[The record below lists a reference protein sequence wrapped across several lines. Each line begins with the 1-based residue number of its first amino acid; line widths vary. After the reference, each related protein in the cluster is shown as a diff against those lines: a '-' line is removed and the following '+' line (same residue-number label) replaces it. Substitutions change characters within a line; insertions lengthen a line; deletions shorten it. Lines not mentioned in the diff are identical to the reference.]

1 MYLILTR
8 CLNNISVIND
18 KIEHQKEIPILK
30 IQFDSVKSLYKKI
43 TTSWKKYS
51 ENLTEQENKLG
62 SIIGDRF
69 KKIFKSKVIE

>member
-18 KIEHQKEIPILK
+18 KIKHEETLSILK
-30 IQFDSVKSLYKKI
+30 KQLESVKTLYNKI
-43 TTSWKKYS
+43 TKAWKRYS
-51 ENLTEQENKLG
+51 ANLTEQENKVG

-69 KKIFKSKVIE
+69 KKIFKSKTL